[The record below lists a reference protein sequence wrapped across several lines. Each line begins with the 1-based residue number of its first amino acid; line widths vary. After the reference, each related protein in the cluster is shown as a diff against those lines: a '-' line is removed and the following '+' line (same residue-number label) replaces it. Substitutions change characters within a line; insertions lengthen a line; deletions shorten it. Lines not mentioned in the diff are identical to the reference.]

1 MTLSHHDP
9 LQANVIPISAE
20 ERQQVSSMVDQV
32 HAAIAREDIAAGVY
46 DTPDADV
53 MDTVCDRVLKD
64 IQQLDLQ
71 QLTH

>member
-9 LQANVIPISAE
+9 LQANVVPISAE
-20 ERQQVSSMVDQV
+20 ERQQVSSMVDHV

-46 DTPDADV
+46 DAPDVRDEV

-64 IQQLDLQ
+64 LQ